1 MAFEAS
7 KAVHLGRL
15 ASVCLS
21 GLHHA
26 VGARQLTR
34 KVCRSPT
41 ADSRRCL
48 VSGTIMAASA
58 RTSSCR
64 KALCSDATF

>member
-1 MAFEAS
+1 MACEAS

-15 ASVCLS
+15 ASVRLL

-26 VGARQLTR
+26 VGAGRLT
-34 KVCRSPT
+34 KKLCRSPT

-64 KALCSDATF
+64 TSLCSELPP